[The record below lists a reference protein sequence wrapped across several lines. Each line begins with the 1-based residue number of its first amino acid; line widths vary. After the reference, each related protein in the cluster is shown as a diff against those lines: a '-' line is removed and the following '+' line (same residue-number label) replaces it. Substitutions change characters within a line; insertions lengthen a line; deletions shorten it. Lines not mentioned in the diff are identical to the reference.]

1 MYEGWTRLLIVFLTH
16 PGILLTLNASGAGLS
31 WLRGLWQA
39 SWVMV
44 LHSFS
49 EGAKSR
55 LASWAY
61 VGLLALW
68 GYVQIASELPALEAF
83 RFKQT

>member
-16 PGILLTLNASGAGLS
+16 PGIVLTITARGFLMQWA
-31 WLRGLWQA
+31 RGLWQA

-49 EGAKSR
+49 EGAKSQ

-61 VGLLALW
+61 VGVLLAW
-68 GYVQIASELPALEAF
+68 AYVQIASELPAMEALK
-83 RFKQT
+83 FKQT